1 MNIIVRKYE
10 EKDYETVNK
19 ILMESFDLKK
29 STNNSDCIELVATN
43 DNDVLG
49 YLVLTKVYDCVKGK
63 YYMLMDYVC
72 VDSKFR
78 RLGVGKEMVNY
89 ALNYCEKEKVMYLA
103 LSSRTSRVEAHK
115 LYESCGLVR
124 RDSYLYRKEFL
135 WL

>member
-10 EKDYETVNK
+10 EKDYEAVNK

-135 WL
+135 

>member
-135 WL
+135 

>member
-10 EKDYETVNK
+10 EKDYEAVNK

-78 RLGVGKEMVNY
+78 RLGVGKTLVNY

-135 WL
+135 